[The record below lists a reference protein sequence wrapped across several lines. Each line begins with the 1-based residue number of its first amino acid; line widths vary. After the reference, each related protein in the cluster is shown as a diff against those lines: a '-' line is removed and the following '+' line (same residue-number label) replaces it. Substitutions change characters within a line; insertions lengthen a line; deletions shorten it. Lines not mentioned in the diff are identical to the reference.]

1 MSRAIA
7 AAIRCRFDCFLASSS
22 SWPTTT
28 DHRGAL
34 RIAQGGGCTAAG
46 CGFPVFG
53 PSAARI
59 ASITK
64 ILASKRRRASR
75 LALFALFR
83 LGDLRVLAG
92 AISAISAI
100 SAGPFSD
107 SKTATASFLAGPCYT
122 PSGMPCLVHGR
133 LCTSQD
139 RAFCAVTLG
148 LAFARLDEGDVGPLR
163 ARDRRMPT
171 RLPRCHVNR
180 LALLGELGIVNQSCP
195 RAPACQLADAAFRS
209 SWRSRARSRCSPTPG
224 DAIAWG
230 RACP

>member
-1 MSRAIA
+1 MHGSRMWVSGFRPVGRANRIYNQDLGKQA
-7 AAIRCRFDCFLASSS
+7 SARKPVGAIRVIPA
-22 SWPTTT
+22 
-28 DHRGAL
+28 
-34 RIAQGGGCTAAG
+34 
-46 CGFPVFG
+46 
-53 PSAARI
+53 
-59 ASITK
+59 
-64 ILASKRRRASR
+64 
-75 LALFALFR
+75 
-83 LGDLRVLAG
+83 GDLRVLAG

-209 SWRSRARSRCSPTPG
+209 SWRSRARSRARRHLAMLSLG
-224 DAIAWG
+224 EELVLM
-230 RACP
+230 